1 MTNLFNKL
9 LTAIVF
15 IIYILITIGL
25 GVLLIG
31 LILLGV
37 QSVWQLIM

>member
-1 MTNLFNKL
+1 MINLFNKL

-15 IIYILITIGL
+15 IVSILITIGL

-31 LILLGV
+31 LILLGI